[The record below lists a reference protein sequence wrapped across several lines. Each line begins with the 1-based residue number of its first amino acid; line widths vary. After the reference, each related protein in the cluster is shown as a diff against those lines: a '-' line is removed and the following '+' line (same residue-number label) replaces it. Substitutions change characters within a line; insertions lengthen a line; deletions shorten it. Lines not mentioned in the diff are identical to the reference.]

1 MRFTRDDF
9 ERDVGAWRR
18 SGDVSTRARG
28 DNFAFDEHVGPDR
41 LADFES
47 FDFHAPGLKGAC
59 GEYFQYSIV
68 GVERT
73 HVPSTFASI
82 NERALRYEGMEDNQK
97 IVRLERIDDAL
108 GRAGHANERDA
119 AFDRL
124 TAAMGFQ
131 RDESVI
137 RPILRQFE
145 AYTGARPAFACFHRD
160 VAKDLKASDW
170 LPRLIARLGLGH
182 HLLQRGQRGY
192 FALMIYTVGE
202 VREQARHIAHPFAVP
217 TVLES
222 RDSPHFYPAPYGRRE
237 GYAVDLDH
245 RADRVSI
252 CEFLHARLSYQPAH
266 LVKVGRLDG
275 PAPDLDLAAARDAHL
290 RRLRDC
296 FDRPDFGA
304 LMAEEA
310 MS

>member
-9 ERDVGAWRR
+9 EGDVVAWRR

-47 FDFHAPGLKGAC
+47 FDFQAPGLKGAC
-59 GEYFQYSIV
+59 GEYFYSSV
-68 GVERT
+68 EGAERT

-82 NERALRYEGMEDNQK
+82 NERALRYENIEDNQK

-108 GRAGHANERDA
+108 GAAGHANERDA
-119 AFDRL
+119 AFERL
-124 TAAMGFQ
+124 TAATGFQ

-137 RPILRQFE
+137 QPILRQFE
-145 AYTGARPAFACFHRD
+145 AYIGARPVFACFHCE
-160 VAKDLKASDW
+160 VATDLKAPDW
-170 LPRLIARLGLGH
+170 LPRLVARLGLGH
-182 HLLQRGQRGY
+182 HVLQRGERGY
-192 FALMIYTVGE
+192 FALMTYTVGE

-222 RDSPHFYPAPYGRRE
+222 RGSPHFFPAPYGRRE

-252 CEFLHARLSYQPAH
+252 CEFLHARLSYRPAH

-275 PAPDLDLAAARDAHL
+275 PTPDLDLAAVRDAHL
-290 RRLRDC
+290 RRVRERVG
-296 FDRPDFGA
+296 RPDFGA
-304 LMAEEA
+304 PMIEEA
-310 MS
+310 MT